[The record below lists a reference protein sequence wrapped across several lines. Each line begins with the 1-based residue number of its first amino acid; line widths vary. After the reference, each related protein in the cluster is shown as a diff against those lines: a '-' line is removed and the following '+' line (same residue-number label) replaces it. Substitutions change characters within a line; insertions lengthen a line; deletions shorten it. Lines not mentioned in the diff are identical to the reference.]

1 MSTQRRVEIVGGGFA
16 GLAAAAAPRRAG
28 AEIVTGSVG
37 TGATQQGELLLSDG
51 SHITADLIIAADGVN
66 SRIRDTLG
74 LLRKRTR
81 LPDGAI
87 RLLID
92 KTAEERAAGGD

>member
-1 MSTQRRVEIVGGGFA
+1 
-16 GLAAAAAPRRAG
+16 
-28 AEIVTGSVG
+28 
-37 TGATQQGELLLSDG
+37 LLLSDA

-92 KTAEERAAGGD
+92 KTAEERAAGGDGRTIEYWSGSRRIVFTPCSDHDIYIALTMLNSDEIATRVPI

>member
-16 GLAAAAAPRRAG
+16 GLAAG

-37 TGATQQGELLLSDG
+37 TGATQQGELLLADG
-51 SHITADLIIAADGVN
+51 SRVTADLIIAADGVN

-92 KTAEERAAGGD
+92 KTAEERAAGGDGRTIEY